1 MAAGFGVTVGHAL
14 ETPCVALIVERNLA
28 PVFPLGVC
36 GTVNHWRREVVLEAM
51 GLMYS
56 RDPGP
61 LDSGLR
67 RKDGLGMPPD
77 RAILTGI
84 WTDRGR
90 YQ

>member
-1 MAAGFGVTVGHAL
+1 MPDQVREDGVGMAASAGYLQGNRSYGL
-14 ETPCVALIVERNLA
+14 PPGPPIMKMG
-28 PVFPLGVC
+28 PVGVC

-67 RKDGLGMPPD
+67 RS
-77 RAILTGI
+77 ICV
-84 WTDRGR
+84 
-90 YQ
+90 